1 MDTAAAQTGVPGGP
15 GGGSRLIRPNSE
27 GHREPGSGTRFR
39 QAVPDEEVVR
49 AVLKGDTR
57 RFEDLVR
64 RHQRPIINFL
74 YRMVGNFDLALD
86 LSQDVFVRVYASLN
100 RFDSRYRFT
109 TWLYRIASNCAIDH
123 LRRRRLPTTSLDAPQ
138 QLEDGEVSYQPVS
151 READPARQFEAR
163 ERLSRLERAIDDL
176 PEEYRTLVLLRHSA
190 HLSYEDMARAT
201 RSPLG
206 TVKNRLFRAREIL
219 RAQFE
224 EES

>member
-1 MDTAAAQTGVPGGP
+1 LIQT
-15 GGGSRLIRPNSE
+15 NSK
-27 GHREPGSGTRFR
+27 GHRIPATGTGIR
-39 QAVPDEEVVR
+39 QAVPDEDVVR
-49 AVLKGDTR
+49 AVLKGDTN
-57 RFEDLVR
+57 RFEELVR

-123 LRRRRLPTTSLDAPQ
+123 LRRRRPATTSLDAPQ
-138 QLEDGEVSYQPVS
+138 RLEDGEVSYQPVS
-151 READPARQFEAR
+151 NEADPARQFEAR
-163 ERLSRLERAIDDL
+163 ERLSRLERAIDGL
-176 PEEYRTLVLLRHSA
+176 PGEYRKLVLLRHSA
-190 HLSYEDMARAT
+190 HLSYEDMAKAT

-206 TVKNRLFRAREIL
+206 TVKNRLFRAREML
-219 RAQFE
+219 RAQLDQ